1 VVAIGQLADY
11 AGLMKARI
19 AALLLIVAA
28 AGYIV
33 TVGTAIEPT
42 RLSLLLLAGF
52 LASAGSSAMNSY
64 FDRDIDALMAR
75 TRHRPL
81 PEHRIEPPWKVLAF
95 GATLSTGGIALAY
108 FAINPL
114 TAAFV
119 ALGAFVYL
127 VVYTLGLKRRSEWNI
142 VIGGFSG
149 SCPALAGSAAAINAV
164 SLPAALLGLLV
175 FLWTP
180 GHFWIL
186 AFRQRD
192 DYRRAGLPMLP
203 ATRDEPQAI
212 RAITASTAIAV
223 GAALLFYFTAAFGV
237 PYLLVAAASGAVVVV
252 LAARFAHHP
261 TEQTAWAGYRAS
273 SLYLGVILFGAIADS
288 LLRLRV

>member
-1 VVAIGQLADY
+1 
-11 AGLMKARI
+11 MKPRI
-19 AALLLIVAA
+19 AALLLMVAA

-64 FDRDIDALMAR
+64 FDRDIDALMTR

-95 GATLSTGGIALAY
+95 GATLSTGGIALGY

-114 TAAFV
+114 TAALV

-127 VVYTLGLKRRSEWNI
+127 VVYTLGLKRRNVWNI
-142 VIGGFSG
+142 VVGGFAG
-149 SCPALAGSAAAINAV
+149 SCPALAGSAAAINAI

-180 GHFWIL
+180 GHFWSL
-186 AFRQRD
+186 AFRQRE

-203 ATRDEPQAI
+203 ATRSEGQAV
-212 RAITASTAIAV
+212 RAITASTAIVVAAAV
-223 GAALLFYFTAAFGV
+223 LISLTAAFGV
-237 PYLLVAAASGAVVVV
+237 TYLLVAAASGAVVVAI
-252 LAARFAHHP
+252 AARFARRP
-261 TEQTAWAGYRAS
+261 TDETAWAGYRAS
-273 SLYLGVILFGAIADS
+273 SLYLGVILLGAIADS